1 MYKWLNLEALKIKLG
16 SIENNKNTNVLMI
29 KFGSIEG

>member
-16 SIENNKNTNVLMI
+16 SIENNKNTYVLMI